1 MAKPKAAFYW
11 CASCGGCE
19 ESLVDLGEDIL
30 GVVDA
35 IDLVFFPVAM
45 DFKKSDVEKLAD
57 GEITVSFIN
66 GAVRTSEQEEM
77 AKLLRKKSQLV
88 IAYGA
93 CASLGGIPGLANFW
107 TKKDVF
113 DYAYKDA
120 PSVKNTENT
129 FPQTEVKVNGYDLTL
144 PEIYDTVKTLN
155 QTVDVDYYIP
165 GCAPNPELVKQAID
179 TILSGKLP
187 EKGTVLAPEK
197 SLCDTCPRADS
208 KPEKI
213 MMKDIKRP
221 IEVELDME
229 KCFLEQG
236 VICMGPST
244 IGGCGEK
251 CINANMPCR
260 GCFGPTKEVRDQG
273 LSTLSFIAS
282 ISGLENEADV
292 SDEDVEKFINKIH
305 DPAGLFYMFSLPSSI
320 LRRKL

>member
-197 SLCDTCPRADS
+197 SLCEGMS
-208 KPEKI
+208 
-213 MMKDIKRP
+213 
-221 IEVELDME
+221 
-229 KCFLEQG
+229 
-236 VICMGPST
+236 
-244 IGGCGEK
+244 
-251 CINANMPCR
+251 
-260 GCFGPTKEVRDQG
+260 
-273 LSTLSFIAS
+273 
-282 ISGLENEADV
+282 
-292 SDEDVEKFINKIH
+292 
-305 DPAGLFYMFSLPSSI
+305 
-320 LRRKL
+320 